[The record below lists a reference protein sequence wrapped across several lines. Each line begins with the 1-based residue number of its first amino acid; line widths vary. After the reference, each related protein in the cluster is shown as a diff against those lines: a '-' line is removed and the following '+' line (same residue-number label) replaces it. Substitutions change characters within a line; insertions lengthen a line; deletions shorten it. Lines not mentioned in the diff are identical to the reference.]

1 MKIIQV
7 NIMENIPT
15 IILIPLLI
23 LSSVVVPILV
33 SYISNVTMLKKAR
46 QDVFSTFE
54 KKFNENRWTLYLEFV
69 LLIEEMIRFSG
80 EEEFPHERFETRL
93 SNIGTKM
100 MLVSSDNVV
109 KLYGDWRSINLVNGF
124 FDITSMNLLFE
135 LINQLRIDLGN
146 TASQLDLDRL
156 LRVIVPN
163 YSRAL

>member
-1 MKIIQV
+1 
-7 NIMENIPT
+7 MENIPT
-15 IILIPLLI
+15 VILIPLLL

-33 SYISNVTMLKKAR
+33 SYISNRTLLKKAT
-46 QDVFSTFE
+46 QEVFSTFE
-54 KKFNENRWTLYLEFV
+54 KKFNENRWALYLEFV
-69 LLIEEMIRFSG
+69 LLIEEMVSFSG
-80 EEEFPHERFETRL
+80 TEKFTCEKYEPRL
-93 SNIGTKM
+93 SNIGAKM

-124 FDITSMNLLFE
+124 FDFSSMSLLFE